1 MNRQQRRTLEKQLG
15 LSKKYQ
21 NSSEAEKAEIRSR
34 KREMGEKIH
43 QQNLEKMYN
52 DQMTIEEQKQMKFIQ
67 KMIESGKTPEEARAI
82 LDRNVQI
89 QEKREADFKARK
101 LRRLN

>member
-15 LSKKYQ
+15 LAKKYQ
-21 NSSEAEKAEIRSR
+21 NSSEAEKAEIRAR

-52 DQMTIEEQKQMKFIQ
+52 DQMAAEEQKQMKFIQ
-67 KMIESGKTPEEARAI
+67 SLIESGKTSEEAREI

-89 QEKREADFKARK
+89 QEKREADLEERK